1 MINNNNNKLALNT
14 NCWKLTKLGR
24 IDSIGGGFEEKSKRY
39 KQIIQ

>member
-24 IDSIGGGFEEKSKRY
+24 IDSIGGVLKK
-39 KQIIQ
+39 KVKDPNK